1 MELFKTFF
9 FRSKITKNPQI
20 LSYRYV
26 QLSYTFLVIN
36 FIDKFIPD
44 NFKSDVIPR
53 ILKDSLLE
61 VLSDISV
68 QFLYPEM
75 YKKLINI
82 VRIFGEHDCNIDSVR
97 LYYHFLATNG
107 SINATITLLNNKTSS
122 LALYEK
128 LQLMKES
135 SQIVSF
141 HKHYAIVE
149 QYFNNI
155 LNAIQNYDELSN
167 DLSDVIER
175 KHFFISSIS

>member
-1 MELFKTFF
+1 
-9 FRSKITKNPQI
+9 
-20 LSYRYV
+20 
-26 QLSYTFLVIN
+26 
-36 FIDKFIPD
+36 
-44 NFKSDVIPR
+44 
-53 ILKDSLLE
+53 
-61 VLSDISV
+61 
-68 QFLYPEM
+68 M

-128 LQLMKES
+128 LRLMKES

-141 HKHYAIVE
+141 HKLYAIVE